1 MTIKIL
7 HDRGKQFL
15 EIARTDHWHANIVLQ
30 LAESAG
36 DSIDSLP
43 AYIDRLL
50 AIAEGCPGA
59 ARTERAR
66 YLGWLVELADLE
78 RAA

>member
-1 MTIKIL
+1 VTIKIL

-50 AIAEGCPGA
+50 AICGDEVEALSRCGGRSICTLLGCEA
-59 ARTERAR
+59 A
-66 YLGWLVELADLE
+66 
-78 RAA
+78 